1 MQIQIGVNQ
10 KMKLYN
16 VYRICKQNLEYFQSP
31 NLIQQQTEG
40 KEIVF
45 RMENWTEFKERLKN
59 LRKLSILKDYIDN
72 NYVIE
77 KKKPI
82 KEIADEKININYKV
96 IIFVGLSMIG
106 FKALVIP
113 KKKKR
118 R

>member
-1 MQIQIGVNQ
+1 MLSALDLLRRLGWAVIDFI
-10 KMKLYN
+10 Y
-16 VYRICKQNLEYFQSP
+16 
-31 NLIQQQTEG
+31 NLIDTLTL
-40 KEIVF
+40 I
-45 RMENWTEFKERLKN
+45 
-59 LRKLSILKDYIDN
+59 DYIDT

-82 KEIADEKININYKV
+82 KEIADEEININYKV